1 MTDHTDIPDQTW
13 DRLLEAAFEAR
24 DNAYA
29 PYSNFSV
36 GAAMLMSSG
45 EIYKGSNVENASIGA
60 TVCAERSAISNAV
73 VHGERR
79 IEALAVVTD
88 LDRPAAPCGICR
100 QVLSEF
106 ADELPILM
114 ATPAGEREF
123 TTLDE
128 LLPHRFGPQ
137 DLASAK

>member
-1 MTDHTDIPDQTW
+1 MQKAMQEISNEMW
-13 DRLLEAAFEAR
+13 DRLLEAALEAR
-24 DNAYA
+24 ENAYA

-73 VHGERR
+73 VHGDRH

-114 ATPAGEREF
+114 ASPTGEREF

-128 LLPHRFGPQ
+128 LLPHRFGPS
-137 DLASAK
+137 DLNR